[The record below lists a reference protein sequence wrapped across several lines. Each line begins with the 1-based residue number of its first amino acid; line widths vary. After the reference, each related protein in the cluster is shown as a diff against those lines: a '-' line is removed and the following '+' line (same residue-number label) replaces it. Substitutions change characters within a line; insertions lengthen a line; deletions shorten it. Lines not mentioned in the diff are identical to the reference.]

1 MRLRR
6 FGAFPLARDGLLS
19 SMISEEHAG
28 TSFTVVE
35 LRRYAMQPGKRDTL
49 IALFERAF
57 VDAQER
63 CGMVPIGHYRDLDD
77 PDAYV
82 WFRGFAQFEERQV
95 ALERFYT
102 SPTWFEH
109 REAANATLLD
119 TDNVL
124 LLRNAR
130 PDSGFDLNGLARP
143 RGAAAQPAGRR
154 SLVAVSIFMLD
165 RAAGDDFVGAFE
177 AGLLPALRACA
188 QRVAYLVTEERPNG
202 FPRHPVRE
210 REFAFVVSGS
220 CETPEALASWTRAVG
235 GWSDGSAETLERTTL
250 RLEPAARSLFR

>member
-1 MRLRR
+1 
-6 FGAFPLARDGLLS
+6 
-19 SMISEEHAG
+19 MISEEHTG
-28 TSFTVVE
+28 TAFAVVE

-49 IALFERAF
+49 IALFERGF
-57 VDAQER
+57 IEAQER
-63 CGMVPIGHYRDLDD
+63 CGMVPFGHYRDLDD

-82 WFRGFAQFEERQV
+82 WFRGFPQFEARRD
-95 ALERFYT
+95 ALERFYG
-102 SPTWFEH
+102 SATWFEH

-130 PDSGFDLNGLARP
+130 PDSSFDLEGLVRP
-143 RGAAAQPAGRR
+143 GAGAAQPAGQR

-165 RAAGDDFVGAFE
+165 RAAGDDFVSAFE
-177 AGLLPALRACA
+177 ARLLPTLRTCA
-188 QRVAYLVTEERPNG
+188 QRIAYLVTEERPNA

-210 REFAFVVSGS
+210 REFAFVVGGV
-220 CETPEALASWTRAVG
+220 CETPAALESWTRAAG
-235 GWSDGSAETLERTTL
+235 GWSDGSAATLERTTL